1 MAALTPMMLTWLRS
15 DEELRLEL
23 ELVKEWKLYL
33 EEGYEEELL

>member
-1 MAALTPMMLTWLRS
+1 MAALTPMMLTGPRS

-23 ELVKEWKLYL
+23 KLVKEWKLYL